1 MTKLWLYLSS
11 TFCLKSWY
19 DCNVLIYKMIK
30 NSTDFILLGLVY
42 KVNQQLLREDYF
54 IAHIIKHFHDNEVCL
69 KSQGKL
75 AVDHSGRKG

>member
-1 MTKLWLYLSS
+1 
-11 TFCLKSWY
+11 
-19 DCNVLIYKMIK
+19 MIK

-54 IAHIIKHFHDNEVCL
+54 IAHIIEHFHDNEVCL

-75 AVDHSGRKG
+75 AVDHSGMKGQISLHHSTFCDLKTNKFPDF